1 MDAQEQE
8 KSVTTPEP
16 KVPEAQPEKKESIT
30 YEGYNIQ
37 YFFYINLLC
46 NISDLIVTYCYFG

>member
-8 KSVTTPEP
+8 KSVTIPEP
-16 KVPEAQPEKKESIT
+16 EVPEAQPEEKEPTT

-37 YFFYINLLC
+37 YCFYIN
-46 NISDLIVTYCYFG
+46 

>member
-8 KSVTTPEP
+8 KSVSTPEP
-16 KVPEAQPEKKESIT
+16 EVPEAQPEKKESIT

-46 NISDLIVTYCYFG
+46 NISDLIVT